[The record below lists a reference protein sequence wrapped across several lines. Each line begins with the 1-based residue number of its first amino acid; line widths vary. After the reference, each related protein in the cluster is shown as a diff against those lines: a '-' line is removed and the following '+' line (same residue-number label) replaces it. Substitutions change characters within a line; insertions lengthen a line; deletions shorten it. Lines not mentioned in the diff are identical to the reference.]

1 MTESRGGGGVPEDTK
16 LRLHA
21 LFTQA
26 KNGPTDRDSDSHPH
40 NNTKSEESK
49 GSGAPSS
56 SSGLGPSDPGSDDV
70 RAEGLKRSY
79 SSPPALIPSPSDTSN
94 AASIECPTG
103 PGTGNGTFSRSMST
117 DQGHLDAGKD
127 WSCLCQEDAMRSF
140 LSLLFSLAPY
150 WKYEQF
156 I

>member
-1 MTESRGGGGVPEDTK
+1 MPEDTK

-26 KNGPTDRDSDSHPH
+26 KNGPTALDSGSHPH

-49 GSGAPSS
+49 GNGAPSS
-56 SSGLGPSDPGSDDV
+56 SSCVGPADLGSDDV
-70 RAEGLKRSY
+70 RVEGMKRSY
-79 SSPPALIPSPSDTSN
+79 SSPPALIPSDTSN
-94 AASIECPTG
+94 AASNDCPTNT
-103 PGTGNGTFSRSMST
+103 GTAVRSMSS
-117 DQGHLDAGKD
+117 DQGQLEAGKD
-127 WSCLCQEDAMRSF
+127 WTSLCQEDAMRSF

>member
-26 KNGPTDRDSDSHPH
+26 KNGPTDRDSGGHPH
-40 NNTKSEESK
+40 NSKSDDSK
-49 GSGAPSS
+49 GIGAPSS
-56 SSGLGPSDPGSDDV
+56 SSGIGPADSGSDGV
-70 RAEGLKRSY
+70 RVEGLKRSY
-79 SSPPALIPSPSDTSN
+79 SSPPSLIPSDTSN
-94 AASIECPTG
+94 TSSTDSPTG
-103 PGTGNGTFSRSMST
+103 TGTITRSMST
-117 DQGHLDAGKD
+117 DQGHLEAGMD
-127 WSCLCQEDAMRSF
+127 WSSLCQEDAMRSF
-140 LSLLFSLAPY
+140 LTLLFSLAPY